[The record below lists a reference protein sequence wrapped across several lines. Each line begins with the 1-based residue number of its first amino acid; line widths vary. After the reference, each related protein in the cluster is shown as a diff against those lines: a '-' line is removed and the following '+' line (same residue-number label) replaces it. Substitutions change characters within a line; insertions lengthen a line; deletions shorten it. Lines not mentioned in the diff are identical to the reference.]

1 MAYIDF
7 TYYQTTF
14 GGAAIPEALF
24 NKYERKARVLID
36 SFTFDR
42 LKNNNDLIDD
52 TVKECL
58 CDMME
63 CNYKLDQQ
71 EAETDGKIIASESVD
86 GHNVIYA
93 ISDNE
98 KNEIDKSKITKL
110 KLYNIAKDYLGNTAL
125 MYRGIDYVD

>member
-1 MAYIDF
+1 MYV
-7 TYYQTTF
+7 TYDYYTTTY
-14 GGAAIPEALF
+14 GGSTISSLDF
-24 NKYERKARVLID
+24 NKYERKARITLD
-36 SFTFDR
+36 NFTFDR
-42 LKNNNDLIDD
+42 LKSNNDLIDD

-86 GHNVIYA
+86 GHNVTYA
-93 ISDNE
+93 VSDAE
-98 KNEIDKSKITKL
+98 KNQIDKSKITKL

-125 MYRGIDYVD
+125 MYRGIDYAN

>member
-7 TYYQTTF
+7 IYYRTTF
-14 GGAAIPEALF
+14 GGTAIPETLF
-24 NKYERKARVLID
+24 NDYERKTRITLD
-36 SFTFDR
+36 NFTFDR
-42 LKNNNDLIDD
+42 LKKNNDLIDD

-63 CNYKLDQQ
+63 CNYKLDQH

-93 ISDNE
+93 ISDSE